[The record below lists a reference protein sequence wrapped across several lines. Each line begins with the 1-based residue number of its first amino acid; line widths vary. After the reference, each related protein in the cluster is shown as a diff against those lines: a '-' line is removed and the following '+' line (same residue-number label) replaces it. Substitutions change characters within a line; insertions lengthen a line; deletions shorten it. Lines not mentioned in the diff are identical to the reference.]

1 MFSFPSPRDLL
12 DPGIELLSAA
22 LAGGFFTIEP
32 AGEPLLS
39 DFPPIIL
46 FLLLTGCRSL
56 DVFAVFEI
64 ETNLSLYCN
73 GHGPSTAV
81 LFLNFILFLFPFFK
95 KKFIYF
101 SWRLITY
108 NIVVVFAIH

>member
-1 MFSFPSPRDLL
+1 VFSFPSPRDLL
-12 DPGIELLSAA
+12 DPGIEPLSPV
-22 LAGGFFTIEP
+22 LAGGFFTTEP

-81 LFLNFILFLFPFFK
+81 LFF
-95 KKFIYF
+95 
-101 SWRLITY
+101 
-108 NIVVVFAIH
+108 

>member
-81 LFLNFILFLFPFFK
+81 LFFKFNFISLSFLK
-95 KKFIYF
+95 KKLFILVG
-101 SWRLITY
+101 S
-108 NIVVVFAIH
+108 